1 MTEEKV
7 SEASNANAKLIA
19 AAPELLE
26 ACKESL
32 KDLKWLKHYIPRH
45 RKIIAQLEQAI
56 AKSERGAGK
65 MKFKDTQGRYESLS
79 ARMMKLQS
87 EARSLWHAGK
97 TKEAERIAD
106 TIANIADVR
115 LRYIY
120 Q

>member
-1 MTEEKV
+1 
-7 SEASNANAKLIA
+7 
-19 AAPELLE
+19 
-26 ACKESL
+26 
-32 KDLKWLKHYIPRH
+32 
-45 RKIIAQLEQAI
+45 
-56 AKSERGAGK
+56 
-65 MKFKDTQGRYESLS
+65 MKFKDTQGRFEELS
-79 ARMMKLQS
+79 RRMMKLQS